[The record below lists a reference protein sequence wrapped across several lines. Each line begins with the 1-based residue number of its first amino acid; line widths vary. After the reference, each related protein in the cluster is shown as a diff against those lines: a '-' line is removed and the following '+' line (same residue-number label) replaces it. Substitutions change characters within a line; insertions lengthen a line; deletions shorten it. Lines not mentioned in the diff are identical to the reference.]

1 MTTVLKSDFAQKLHD
16 LIEDSIKAGAPPEDI
31 FEELVGQANS
41 TFGHY
46 NLEYVLKPEPQP

>member
-1 MTTVLKSDFAQKLHD
+1 MTTMAKSDFSQKLHD
-16 LIEDSIKAGAPPEDI
+16 LIEESIKAGSPPEDI

-46 NLEYVLKPEPQP
+46 NLEYVLKPEPQQ

>member
-1 MTTVLKSDFAQKLHD
+1 MTTVLKSDFGQKLHD

-31 FEELVGQANS
+31 FEELVGQANT

-46 NLEYVLKPEPQP
+46 NLEYVLKPEPQR